1 MDDEILGLLA
11 LTILLIFGVFLF
23 NLRREGFNTNTSN
36 KLKNLVRIRTE
47 PLPEGEE
54 ATVVRPG
61 LLRSK
66 EENIE
71 VGPSDEPGAW
81 TGGSADYKNNYSRQ
95 ADKRREQ
102 AKRLT
107 NTDLLENDAV
117 QEIGKRKAKGL
128 GTKKVSTG
136 NFEPGFS
143 GSLEKNI
150 YLKDIA
156 KSSSHRIN
164 FEKEQ
169 REREQAKSVP
179 EGLDASEENF
189 APL

>member
-11 LTILLIFGVFLF
+11 LTILLIFGVFIF
-23 NLRREGFNTNTSN
+23 NLRHEGFNTNTSPR
-36 KLKNLVRIRTE
+36 LKKLVRIRTE

-61 LLRSK
+61 LLK

-71 VGPSDEPGAW
+71 EGPSNESGVW
-81 TGGSADYKNNYSRQ
+81 TGGSLDYTNNYSRQ
-95 ADKRREQ
+95 ADKRKEQ

-117 QEIGKRKAKGL
+117 QEIGKRKVKGL
-128 GTKKVSTG
+128 ASKKVSTG
-136 NFEPGFS
+136 NFEPGS
-143 GSLEKNI
+143 TGSLEKNI

-179 EGLDASEENF
+179 KGLDASEENF

>member
-11 LTILLIFGVFLF
+11 LTILLIFGVFIF
-23 NLRREGFNTNTSN
+23 NLRHEGFNTNTSD
-36 KLKNLVRIRTE
+36 KLKKLVRIRTE

-61 LLRSK
+61 ATK
-66 EENIE
+66 VE
-71 VGPSDEPGAW
+71 DESGAL
-81 TGGSADYKNNYSRQ
+81 TGGSLDYTNNYSRQ

-117 QEIGKRKAKGL
+117 QEIGKRKIKGL
-128 GTKKVSTG
+128 STKKVSTG
-136 NFEPGFS
+136 NFEPGS
-143 GSLEKNI
+143 TGSLEKNI

-169 REREQAKSVP
+169 REREQAKSIP
-179 EGLDASEENF
+179 KGLDASEENF

>member
-11 LTILLIFGVFLF
+11 LTILLIFGVFIF
-23 NLRREGFNTNTSN
+23 NLRHEGFNTNTSPR
-36 KLKNLVRIRTE
+36 LKKLVRIRTE

-61 LLRSK
+61 ATK
-66 EENIE
+66 VE
-71 VGPSDEPGAW
+71 DESGAL
-81 TGGSADYKNNYSRQ
+81 TGGSLDYTNNYSRQ

-117 QEIGKRKAKGL
+117 QEIGKRKVKGL
-128 GTKKVSTG
+128 ASKKVSTG
-136 NFEPGFS
+136 NFEPGS
-143 GSLEKNI
+143 TGSLEKNI

-169 REREQAKSVP
+169 KEREQAKSVP
-179 EGLDASEENF
+179 KGLDASEENF

>member
-11 LTILLIFGVFLF
+11 LTILLIFGVFIF
-23 NLRREGFNTNTSN
+23 NLRHEGFNTNTSD
-36 KLKNLVRIRTE
+36 KLKKLVRIRTE

-61 LLRSK
+61 VT
-66 EENIE
+66 E
-71 VGPSDEPGAW
+71 VEHESGVW
-81 TGGSADYKNNYSRQ
+81 TGGSLDYTNNYSRQ
-95 ADKRREQ
+95 ADKRKEQ

-117 QEIGKRKAKGL
+117 QEIGKRKVKGL
-128 GTKKVSTG
+128 ASKKVSTG
-136 NFEPGFS
+136 NFEPGS
-143 GSLEKNI
+143 TGSLEKNI

-179 EGLDASEENF
+179 KGLDASEENF

>member
-11 LTILLIFGVFLF
+11 LTILLIFGVFIF
-23 NLRREGFNTNTSN
+23 NLRHEGFNTNTSPR
-36 KLKNLVRIRTE
+36 LKKLVRIRTE

-61 LLRSK
+61 ATK
-66 EENIE
+66 VE
-71 VGPSDEPGAW
+71 DESGAL
-81 TGGSADYKNNYSRQ
+81 TGGSLDYTNNYSRQ

-117 QEIGKRKAKGL
+117 QEIGKRKVKGL
-128 GTKKVSTG
+128 ASKKVSTG
-136 NFEPGFS
+136 NFEPGS
-143 GSLEKNI
+143 TGSLEKNI

-179 EGLDASEENF
+179 KGLDASEENF

>member
-23 NLRREGFNTNTSN
+23 NLRREGFNTNTSPR
-36 KLKNLVRIRTE
+36 LKNLVRIRTE

-54 ATVVRPG
+54 ATVVRPETTKVESV
-61 LLRSK
+61 R
-66 EENIE
+66 EE
-71 VGPSDEPGAW
+71 GPSDEPGAW

-107 NTDLLENDAV
+107 NTDLLESDAV

-128 GTKKVSTG
+128 ASKKVSTG

-179 EGLDASEENF
+179 KGLDASEENF

>member
-11 LTILLIFGVFLF
+11 LTILLIFGVFIF
-23 NLRREGFNTNTSN
+23 NLRHEGFNTNTSPR
-36 KLKNLVRIRTE
+36 LKKLVRIRTE

-61 LLRSK
+61 VT
-66 EENIE
+66 E
-71 VGPSDEPGAW
+71 VEHESGAL
-81 TGGSADYKNNYSRQ
+81 TDGSLDYTNNYSRQ

-117 QEIGKRKAKGL
+117 QEIGKRKVKGL
-128 GTKKVSTG
+128 ASKKVSTG
-136 NFEPGFS
+136 NFEPGS
-143 GSLEKNI
+143 TGSLEKNI

-169 REREQAKSVP
+169 KEREQAKSVP
-179 EGLDASEENF
+179 KGLDASEENF

>member
-11 LTILLIFGVFLF
+11 LTILLIFGVFIF
-23 NLRREGFNTNTSN
+23 NLRPEGFNTNTSD
-36 KLKNLVRIRTE
+36 KLKKLVRIRTE

-61 LLRSK
+61 VT
-66 EENIE
+66 E
-71 VGPSDEPGAW
+71 VEHESGAW
-81 TGGSADYKNNYSRQ
+81 TGGSLDYTNNYSRQ
-95 ADKRREQ
+95 ADKRKEQ

-117 QEIGKRKAKGL
+117 QEIGKRKVKGL
-128 GTKKVSTG
+128 ASKKVSTG
-136 NFEPGFS
+136 NFEPGS
-143 GSLEKNI
+143 TGSLEKNI

-169 REREQAKSVP
+169 KEREQAKSVP
-179 EGLDASEENF
+179 KGLDASEENF

>member
-11 LTILLIFGVFLF
+11 LTILLIFGVFIF
-23 NLRREGFNTNTSN
+23 NLRHEGFNTNTSD
-36 KLKNLVRIRTE
+36 KLKKLVRIRTE

-61 LLRSK
+61 ATK
-66 EENIE
+66 VE
-71 VGPSDEPGAW
+71 DESGAL
-81 TGGSADYKNNYSRQ
+81 TGGSLDYTNNYSRQ

-117 QEIGKRKAKGL
+117 QEIGKRKIKGL
-128 GTKKVSTG
+128 ASKKVSTG
-136 NFEPGFS
+136 NFEPGS
-143 GSLEKNI
+143 TGSLEKNI

-169 REREQAKSVP
+169 KEREQAKSVP
-179 EGLDASEENF
+179 KGLDASEENF

>member
-11 LTILLIFGVFLF
+11 LTILLIFGVFIF
-23 NLRREGFNTNTSN
+23 NLRPEGFATNTSD
-36 KLKNLVRIRTE
+36 KLKKLVRIRTE

-61 LLRSK
+61 ATK
-66 EENIE
+66 VE
-71 VGPSDEPGAW
+71 DEPGAW
-81 TGGSADYKNNYSRQ
+81 TDGSLDYTNNYSRQ

-117 QEIGKRKAKGL
+117 QEIGKRKIKGL
-128 GTKKVSTG
+128 STKKVSTG
-136 NFEPGFS
+136 NFEPGS
-143 GSLEKNI
+143 TGSLEKNI

-169 REREQAKSVP
+169 REREQAKSIP
-179 EGLDASEENF
+179 KGLDASEENF

>member
-11 LTILLIFGVFLF
+11 LTILLIFGVFIF
-23 NLRREGFNTNTSN
+23 NLRHEGFNTNTSPR
-36 KLKNLVRIRTE
+36 LKKLVRIRTE

-61 LLRSK
+61 ATK
-66 EENIE
+66 VE
-71 VGPSDEPGAW
+71 DESGAL
-81 TGGSADYKNNYSRQ
+81 TGGSLDYTNNYSRQ

-107 NTDLLENDAV
+107 NTDLLENEAV
-117 QEIGKRKAKGL
+117 QEIGKRKVKGL
-128 GTKKVSTG
+128 ASKKVSTG
-136 NFEPGFS
+136 NFEPGS
-143 GSLEKNI
+143 TGSLEKNI

-179 EGLDASEENF
+179 KGLDASEENF

>member
-11 LTILLIFGVFLF
+11 LTILLIFGVFIF
-23 NLRREGFNTNTSN
+23 NLRHEGFNTNTSD
-36 KLKNLVRIRTE
+36 KLKKLVRIRTE

-61 LLRSK
+61 VT
-66 EENIE
+66 E
-71 VGPSDEPGAW
+71 VEHESGAL
-81 TGGSADYKNNYSRQ
+81 TGGSLDYTNNYSRQ
-95 ADKRREQ
+95 ADKRKEQ

-107 NTDLLENDAV
+107 NIDLLENEAV
-117 QEIGKRKAKGL
+117 QEIGKRKVKGL
-128 GTKKVSTG
+128 ASKKVSTG
-136 NFEPGFS
+136 NFEPGS
-143 GSLEKNI
+143 TGSLEKNI

-179 EGLDASEENF
+179 KGLDASEENF

>member
-11 LTILLIFGVFLF
+11 LTILLIFGVFIF
-23 NLRREGFNTNTSN
+23 NLRHEGFNTNTSD
-36 KLKNLVRIRTE
+36 KLKKLVRIRTE

-61 LLRSK
+61 ATK
-66 EENIE
+66 VE
-71 VGPSDEPGAW
+71 DESGAL
-81 TGGSADYKNNYSRQ
+81 TGGSLDYTNNYSRQ
-95 ADKRREQ
+95 ADKRKEQ

-107 NTDLLENDAV
+107 NIDLLENEAV
-117 QEIGKRKAKGL
+117 QEIGKRKVKGL
-128 GTKKVSTG
+128 ASKKVSTG
-136 NFEPGFS
+136 NFEPGS
-143 GSLEKNI
+143 TGSLEKNI

-169 REREQAKSVP
+169 REREQAKSIP
-179 EGLDASEENF
+179 KGLDASEENF

>member
-11 LTILLIFGVFLF
+11 LTILLIFGVFIF
-23 NLRREGFNTNTSN
+23 NLRHEGFNTNTSD
-36 KLKNLVRIRTE
+36 KLKKLVRIRTE

-61 LLRSK
+61 ATK
-66 EENIE
+66 VE
-71 VGPSDEPGAW
+71 DESGAL
-81 TGGSADYKNNYSRQ
+81 TGGSLDYTNNYSRQ

-117 QEIGKRKAKGL
+117 QEIGKRKVKGL
-128 GTKKVSTG
+128 ASKKVSTG
-136 NFEPGFS
+136 NFEPGS
-143 GSLEKNI
+143 TGSLEKNI

-179 EGLDASEENF
+179 KGLDASEENF

>member
-11 LTILLIFGVFLF
+11 LVSLLIFGIFLI
-23 NLRREGFNTNTSN
+23 NLRREGFDTSTSD
-36 KLKNLVRIRTE
+36 KLRNLVRIRRE
-47 PLPEGEE
+47 PLPEG
-54 ATVVRPG
+54 VKPRVIRPG
-61 LLRSK
+61 TTTVESVR
-66 EENIE
+66 EE
-71 VGPSDEPGAW
+71 GPSGQPGAW
-81 TGGSADYKNNYSRQ
+81 TGGSLDYINNYSRQ

-107 NTDLLENDAV
+107 NTDILENEAV
-117 QEIGKRKAKGL
+117 QEIGKRKATGL

-136 NFEPGFS
+136 NFEPGS
-143 GSLEKNI
+143 TGSLEKNI

-156 KSSSHRIN
+156 KSSSHRID

-179 EGLDASEENF
+179 KGLDASAESF
-189 APL
+189 APV

>member
-11 LTILLIFGVFLF
+11 LTILLIFGVFIF
-23 NLRREGFNTNTSN
+23 NLRPEGFATNTSD
-36 KLKNLVRIRTE
+36 KLKKLVRIRTE

-61 LLRSK
+61 ATK
-66 EENIE
+66 VE
-71 VGPSDEPGAW
+71 DESGAL
-81 TGGSADYKNNYSRQ
+81 TGGSLDYTNNYSRQ

-117 QEIGKRKAKGL
+117 QEIGKRKIKGL
-128 GTKKVSTG
+128 STKKVSTG
-136 NFEPGFS
+136 NFEPGS
-143 GSLEKNI
+143 TGSLEKNI

-179 EGLDASEENF
+179 KGLDASEENF

>member
-1 MDDEILGLLA
+1 MDDEVLGLLA
-11 LTILLIFGVFLF
+11 LTILLIFGVFIF
-23 NLRREGFNTNTSN
+23 NLRHEGFNTNTSD
-36 KLKNLVRIRTE
+36 KLKKLVRIRTE

-61 LLRSK
+61 ATK
-66 EENIE
+66 VE
-71 VGPSDEPGAW
+71 DESGAL
-81 TGGSADYKNNYSRQ
+81 TGGSLDYTNNYSRQ
-95 ADKRREQ
+95 ADKRKEQ

-107 NTDLLENDAV
+107 NIDLLENEAV
-117 QEIGKRKAKGL
+117 QEIGKRKVKGL
-128 GTKKVSTG
+128 ASKKVSTG
-136 NFEPGFS
+136 NFEPGS
-143 GSLEKNI
+143 TGRLEKNI

-179 EGLDASEENF
+179 KGLDASEENF

>member
-11 LTILLIFGVFLF
+11 LTILLIFGVFIF
-23 NLRREGFNTNTSN
+23 NLRHEGFNTNTSPR
-36 KLKNLVRIRTE
+36 LKKLVRIRTE

-61 LLRSK
+61 ATK
-66 EENIE
+66 VE
-71 VGPSDEPGAW
+71 DESGAL
-81 TGGSADYKNNYSRQ
+81 TGGSLDYTNNYSRQ

-117 QEIGKRKAKGL
+117 QEIGKRKIKGL
-128 GTKKVSTG
+128 STKKVSTG
-136 NFEPGFS
+136 NFEPGS
-143 GSLEKNI
+143 TGSLEKNI

-169 REREQAKSVP
+169 KEREQAKSVP
-179 EGLDASEENF
+179 KGLDASEENF